1 MTQVTVLN
9 GQTIFDIALQCC
21 GDIGA
26 AYDIAVLNDIEVT
39 SYPAVGVSLEI
50 PDAANR
56 NAVRYY
62 DHNKIKPSSVFMFNP
77 YNLSSMSLRVKN
89 PNYDLSKGDYTSE
102 ALQLDG
108 SFAAAQAEFTDLTGT
123 GFEAKL
129 QESIDGTV
137 WGDVPNSTKALSA
150 GAAPAVMWNIP
161 CLPAGMFLR
170 VKLSTNSNTGYF
182 TAFKLLSNMKL
193 SD

>member
-9 GQTIFDIALQCC
+9 GQTLFDIALQCC
-21 GDIGA
+21 GDTGA

-39 SYPAVGVSLEI
+39 SYPAVGVTLEV

-56 NAVRYY
+56 NVTRYY
-62 DHNKIKPSSVFMFNP
+62 NQNEIKPSTAFMFNP
-77 YNLSSMSLRVKN
+77 YNLSPMSLKVKN
-89 PNYDLSKGDYTSE
+89 PNYDLSQGDYTSE

-182 TAFKLLSNMKL
+182 TFFKLLSNMKL